1 MVIIAWTVAGLASG
15 LLARGLLPGRAK
27 GFIIT
32 CVTGICGILI
42 GGWTAASLPHLQT
55 LPGFSRLSVLL
66 TALIAGAIV
75 LLARHTLTAWPGG
88 SGRPREGVPAVMPAR
103 RPDAS

>member
-1 MVIIAWTVAGLASG
+1 MVVIAWTVLGLASG

-32 CVTGICGILI
+32 CVTGICGMLI
-42 GGWTAASLPHLQT
+42 GGWTAASLPHMHT

-66 TALIAGAIV
+66 IALIGGAIL

-88 SGRPREGVPAVMPAR
+88 SGRPGEGVPAVIPVR